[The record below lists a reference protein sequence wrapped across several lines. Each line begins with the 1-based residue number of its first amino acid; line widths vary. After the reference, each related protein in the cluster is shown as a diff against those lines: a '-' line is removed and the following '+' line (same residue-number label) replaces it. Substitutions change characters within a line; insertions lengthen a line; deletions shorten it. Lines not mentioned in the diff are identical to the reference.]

1 MQWAK
6 FTNVLPCS
14 TDHNA
19 AHAFI
24 DVRVTHFAPR
34 FKYICNECQYYEK
47 SYVEDCSNLPV
58 SIVYALEDPNQK
70 LYVFSNSSSSSIVT
84 RRWNSQ
90 TQLPRDKQLI
100 KHSN

>member
-1 MQWAK
+1 MH
-6 FTNVLPCS
+6 FRLIDIYNLLDFNVFPIARNEQNLPMYCMPCS

-47 SYVEDCSNLPV
+47 SYVEDCSN
-58 SIVYALEDPNQK
+58 
-70 LYVFSNSSSSSIVT
+70 
-84 RRWNSQ
+84 
-90 TQLPRDKQLI
+90 
-100 KHSN
+100 